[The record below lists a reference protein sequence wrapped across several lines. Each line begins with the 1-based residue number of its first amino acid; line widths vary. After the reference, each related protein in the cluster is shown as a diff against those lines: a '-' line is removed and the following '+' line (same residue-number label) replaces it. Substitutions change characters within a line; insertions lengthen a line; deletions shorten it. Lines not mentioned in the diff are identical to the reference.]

1 MSDGDK
7 MRTSVNRLF
16 VESGEKD
23 RLLQLL
29 RARLSDSGW
38 TDSLDAYSRD
48 VIKAKNLQEISFEGL
63 IREIGDHGR
72 STVSETIKKDLLES
86 IKKFL
91 DDHLG

>member
-1 MSDGDK
+1 MSDAEK
-7 MRTSVNRLF
+7 MRTSVSRLF

-38 TDSLDAYSRD
+38 TDSLDAYNVVRT
-48 VIKAKNLQEISFEGL
+48 KNLEDVSFEDL
-63 IREIGDHGR
+63 VKEIGDHGR

-91 DDHLG
+91 DEHLD

>member
-1 MSDGDK
+1 MSDAEK
-7 MRTSVNRLF
+7 MRTSVSRLF

-48 VIKAKNLQEISFEGL
+48 VVRTKNLEDVSFEDL
-63 IREIGDHGR
+63 VKEIGDHGR

-91 DDHLG
+91 DEHLD